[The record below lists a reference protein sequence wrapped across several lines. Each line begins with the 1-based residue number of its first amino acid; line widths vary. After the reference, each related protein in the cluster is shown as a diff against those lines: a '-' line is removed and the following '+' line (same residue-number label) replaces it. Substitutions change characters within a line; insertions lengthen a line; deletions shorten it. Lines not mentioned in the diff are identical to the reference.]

1 MEQSLST
8 STKNPIQEE
17 LTIKLEEENKVMV
30 EELDKMKKDQDEL
43 LELLTEQDNKIATLK
58 TTLRQNGIPVRID

>member
-1 MEQSLST
+1 
-8 STKNPIQEE
+8 
-17 LTIKLEEENKVMV
+17 MV